1 MDRIIV
7 RTNADMTRVIE
18 WADRL
23 TGVPVKLAFP
33 EAEIEF
39 QEEEIKLYF
48 KDEGSEMVWFECEM
62 AGRKVVEWRSNLET
76 GDIPELHV
84 SGEGD
89 KKVKL
94 SMLLA
99 MDNTVAKCV
108 RKFRALMLFAAYYR
122 EEVHR
127 TRVVERRSLGTKNR
141 KSGKRSNRR
150 MLTVR
155 KYMIG
160 EELLGELPQPKR
172 KYEKHTESFGV
183 RDRPKWMVTTLAK
196 CEKCGLFYKPDLG
209 HKCKKEV
216 SENERISHTDREN
229 RSEKG

>member
-1 MDRIIV
+1 MDKIIV
-7 RTNADMTRVIE
+7 RTNADMQRVID

-23 TGVPVKLAFP
+23 MGVPVRPVFP

-39 QEEEIKLYF
+39 QEENIVLRF
-48 KDEGSEMVWFECEM
+48 RDEGESLVWFECEM

-89 KKVKL
+89 RKVKM
-94 SMLLA
+94 SMILA

-122 EEVHR
+122 EEVER
-127 TRVVERRSLGTKNR
+127 TRVVERRNLGTKKR
-141 KSGKRSNRR
+141 SSGKRSNRR

-155 KYMIG
+155 KYTVS
-160 EELLGELPQPKR
+160 EELLSELPAPKR

-183 RDRPKWMVTTLAK
+183 RGHYRTYKSGKTVWVRPFVKGNA
-196 CEKCGLFYKPDLG
+196 EKRND
-209 HKCKKEV
+209 KEYLV
-216 SENERISHTDREN
+216 
-229 RSEKG
+229 

>member
-1 MDRIIV
+1 MDKIIV

-33 EAEIEF
+33 EAEISF
-39 QEEEIKLYF
+39 EEEGILLRF
-48 KDEGSEMVWFECEM
+48 REEAPGLVWFECDM

-84 SGEGD
+84 AAEGER
-89 KKVKL
+89 KAKM
-94 SMLLA
+94 SMLLM

-108 RKFRALMLFAAYYR
+108 RKFRALMLFAAYYH
-122 EEVHR
+122 EEVQR
-127 TRVVERRSLGTKNR
+127 TRVVERTEKKRKNGSAR
-141 KSGKRSNRR
+141 KGGNRR

-155 KYMIG
+155 KYVIG
-160 EELLGELPQPKR
+160 EEVLSELPQPKR

-183 RDRPKWMVTTLAK
+183 RGHYRTLRSGKTVWVRPYTKG
-196 CEKCGLFYKPDLG
+196 EKVGR
-209 HKCKKEV
+209 
-216 SENERISHTDREN
+216 SDREYYL
-229 RSEKG
+229 

>member
-1 MDRIIV
+1 MDKIIV
-7 RTNADMTRVIE
+7 RTNADMTRVID

-33 EAEIEF
+33 EAEISFE
-39 QEEEIKLYF
+39 EEEILLRF
-48 KDEGSEMVWFECEM
+48 RDEGESVVWFECVM

-94 SMLLA
+94 SMILA

-108 RKFRALMLFAAYYR
+108 RKFRSLMLFAAYYR
-122 EEVHR
+122 EEVER
-127 TRVVERRSLGTKNR
+127 TRVVERKNLGVKKRS
-141 KSGKRSNRR
+141 SGKRSNRR

-155 KYMIG
+155 RYTIG
-160 EELLGELPQPKR
+160 SEVLSELPR
-172 KYEKHTESFGV
+172 KYERHTDSWGV
-183 RDRPKWMVTTLAK
+183 RGHYRTYKSGKTVWVRPYTKG
-196 CEKCGLFYKPDLG
+196 EKVGR
-209 HKCKKEV
+209 
-216 SENERISHTDREN
+216 SDREYYL
-229 RSEKG
+229 